1 MCRKNCHWPLCDR
14 WCEIRMQYTIISSL
28 WLVSCF
34 LDLMHIDECYLCG
47 QRCAFIVDSE
57 AVLALPFSWAV
68 VLFSPLSYV
77 VWPHTIAPSHCVK
90 SSVETEKK
98 RKKKAMMSPV
108 LLNTNGHPCCS
119 YLSLWVNSPCNTK
132 LEETNCM
139 QVLNDEFKA
148 KAFFFLHNCCQ
159 NACSWGTVG
168 SLYVKE

>member
-1 MCRKNCHWPLCDR
+1 MCRKNCHCPLCDR

-98 RKKKAMMSPV
+98 RKKKPWCPQYFSTQMDTLAVATCHYELIHHAIPSLKRLTVCRSLMM
-108 LLNTNGHPCCS
+108 
-119 YLSLWVNSPCNTK
+119 NSRQRHFFSST
-132 LEETNCM
+132 T
-139 QVLNDEFKA
+139 VA
-148 KAFFFLHNCCQ
+148 KMLAHGGL
-159 NACSWGTVG
+159 
-168 SLYVKE
+168 